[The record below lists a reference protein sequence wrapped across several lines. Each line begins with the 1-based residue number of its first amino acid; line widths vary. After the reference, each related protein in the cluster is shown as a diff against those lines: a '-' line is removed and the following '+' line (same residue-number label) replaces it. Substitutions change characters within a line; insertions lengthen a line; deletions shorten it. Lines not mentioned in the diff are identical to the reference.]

1 MKRLI
6 VYIAFFLYGIFEWI
20 TSFQHQLFEANIL
33 MLSNLVVILCLI
45 IAQFHKHNAVQGSLK
60 KVDMEIQDIHQV
72 KLERIA
78 YNAVTY
84 IQIAFSLSF
93 TSLLVGFLLLRETAP
108 AIGVWSFILLGISF
122 FSLTPSKKVTRIT
135 NPNFKLPDPHSK
147 NYQQEYFN
155 QFDDGEK
162 HVMLKGLYKVYTMV
176 IWGLIFLAFILM
188 FYSIFT
194 GNSQSISIIGIG
206 ILLLLIQ
213 VSYTMSIKPSKLK
226 LK

>member
-1 MKRLI
+1 MYI
-6 VYIAFFLYGIFEWI
+6 VFFLYGLFKLV
-20 TSFQHQLFEANIL
+20 TSFQHHLFEATLL
-33 MLSNLVVILCLI
+33 MVSNLVVILCLI
-45 IAQFHKHNAVQGSLK
+45 LARFQEHKAEQGSLK
-60 KVDMEIQDIHQV
+60 KVDIEIEDIHQV
-72 KLERIA
+72 KLERTA
-78 YNAVTY
+78 YNAATF

-93 TSLLVGFLLLRETAP
+93 TSMLVGFLLLRETAP
-108 AIGVWSFILLGISF
+108 DIVLWSLLLLGISF
-122 FSLTPSKKVTRIT
+122 FSLIPSKKMTRIT
-135 NPNFKLPDPHSK
+135 NPNFKFPDPYSK

-162 HVMLKGLYKVYTMV
+162 YMMLKGLNKVYSLV
-176 IWGLIFLAFILM
+176 IWGLIFLACILM

-226 LK
+226 